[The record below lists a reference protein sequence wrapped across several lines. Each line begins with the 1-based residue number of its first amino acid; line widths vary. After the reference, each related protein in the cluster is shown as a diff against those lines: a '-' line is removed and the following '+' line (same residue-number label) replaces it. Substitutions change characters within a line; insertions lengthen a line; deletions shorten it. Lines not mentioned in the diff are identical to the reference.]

1 MVRMVLDDIAVSG
14 GGEQFLMLLR
24 SEEDGRVLPIVIDAM
39 QALAIAAGRSGEK
52 TERPLTH
59 DLIASLLQV
68 LNATVE
74 RVEITELAGGT
85 YYAMLC
91 VERGGVR
98 FDVDARPSDAL
109 AVAVRSDAPIYV
121 AESVLESSGLE
132 DEDDGGD
139 ASGPG
144 FQA

>member
-24 SEEDGRVLPIVIDAM
+24 SEDDGRVLPIVIDAM
-39 QALAIAAGRSGEK
+39 QALAVAAGRSGEK

-85 YYAMLC
+85 YYSMLC

-109 AVAVRSDAPIYV
+109 AVAVRTEAPIYV
-121 AESVLESSGLE
+121 AESVLESSGLD
-132 DEDDGGD
+132 DENDGDGS
-139 ASGPG
+139 SGSG
-144 FQA
+144 FEA